1 MSIRR
6 ADVHRTDNSGDGVAA
21 PAMVIDSSL
30 RRAGVEAVAL
40 KPTDRDRGGDA
51 VVVDD
56 EAREPLR
63 SPATLESPSTA
74 RECHVPTIKWA
85 AGFDDAVARY
95 APTVCMADPDAAL
108 DGVGGYAARRA
119 PVSQRLPDGAATD
132 APAAGPDRSTLL
144 EAATDF
150 RLVGDDPTV
159 RDRIG
164 TRPTV
169 GLDRV
174 VAYSARGLEVFT

>member
-1 MSIRR
+1 
-6 ADVHRTDNSGDGVAA
+6 
-21 PAMVIDSSL
+21 MVIDSSL
-30 RRAGVEAVAL
+30 RRAGIDAVAQ
-40 KPTDRDRGGDA
+40 KPTGRDLGGTA
-51 VVVDD
+51 AVVDD
-56 EAREPLR
+56 QGRDHLP
-63 SPATLESPSTA
+63 SPGTVASPSTA
-74 RECHVPTIKWA
+74 HECHVPTPKWA
-85 AGFDDAVARY
+85 AGFDDAVAGY

-164 TRPTV
+164 TRRSV

>member
-1 MSIRR
+1 
-6 ADVHRTDNSGDGVAA
+6 VLTDG
-21 PAMVIDSSL
+21 
-30 RRAGVEAVAL
+30 
-40 KPTDRDRGGDA
+40 
-51 VVVDD
+51 
-56 EAREPLR
+56 
-63 SPATLESPSTA
+63 
-74 RECHVPTIKWA
+74 
-85 AGFDDAVARY
+85 
-95 APTVCMADPDAAL
+95 PDA
-108 DGVGGYAARRA
+108 VGGYLARA
-119 PVSQRLPDGAATD
+119 PVPRRLPDGAATD

-164 TRPTV
+164 TRPSV